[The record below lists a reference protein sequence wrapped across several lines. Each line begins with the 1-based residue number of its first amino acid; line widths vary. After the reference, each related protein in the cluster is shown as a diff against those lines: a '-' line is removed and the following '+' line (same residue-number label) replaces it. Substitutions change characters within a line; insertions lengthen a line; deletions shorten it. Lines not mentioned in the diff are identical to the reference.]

1 MARGVNKV
9 ILVGNVGGDP
19 ETRYMPNG
27 NAVTNITLATS
38 ESWKDKQTGQQ
49 QERTEWHRVVFFGR
63 LAEIAGEYLRKGSQ
77 VYVEG
82 SLRTRKWQG
91 QDGQD
96 RYTTEI
102 VVDINGNMQLLGG
115 RPSGDDSQ
123 RARASPCSARS
134 RPRSSSRVRPRSSN
148 RRRNRPRT
156 TTASTTTFRSSDAL
170 AARPVRATGRPSKT
184 PCRPRAAG
192 GLRFQATPRCK
203 GTSSRPPM
211 ADRASRMALSLRQVS
226 RYSWAGSES
235 PTRPQPANR

>member
-19 ETRYMPNG
+19 ETRYLQNG

-63 LAEIAGEYLRKGSQ
+63 LAEVVAEYARKGSQ
-77 VYVEG
+77 LYVEG
-82 SLRTRKWQG
+82 TLRTRKWQG

-115 RPSGDDSQ
+115 RREGQENAHSSQ
-123 RARASPCSARS
+123 GQGQQQRPPQ
-134 RPRSSSRVRPRSSN
+134 RPRQQSQQPSQNQQSVQGPDYDSFDDDIPFAPISRLLLN
-148 RRRNRPRT
+148 II
-156 TTASTTTFRSSDAL
+156 
-170 AARPVRATGRPSKT
+170 
-184 PCRPRAAG
+184 
-192 GLRFQATPRCK
+192 
-203 GTSSRPPM
+203 
-211 ADRASRMALSLRQVS
+211 
-226 RYSWAGSES
+226 
-235 PTRPQPANR
+235 

>member
-9 ILVGNVGGDP
+9 ILIGNVGGDP

-82 SLRTRKWQG
+82 ALRTRKWQG

-102 VVDINGNMQLLGG
+102 VVDINGQMQLLGG
-115 RPSGDDSQ
+115 RPGGDEGGAP
-123 RARASPCSARS
+123 RPS
-134 RPRSSSRVRPRSSN
+134 RPAPQREPQAQAPRQERPA
-148 RRRNRPRT
+148 PQ
-156 TTASTTTFRSSDAL
+156 
-170 AARPVRATGRPSKT
+170 
-184 PCRPRAAG
+184 
-192 GLRFQATPRCK
+192 QA
-203 GTSSRPPM
+203 
-211 ADRASRMALSLRQVS
+211 
-226 RYSWAGSES
+226 
-235 PTRPQPANR
+235 QPAPDYDSFDDDIPF